1 MVKKD
6 HPEIFLQTLDLTK
19 DFGKLRAVNEV
30 TLDIHKG
37 DVHAIIG
44 PNGAGKSTY
53 FNLIT
58 GYHAASAGRV
68 LFKSQDITRV
78 PSYRRCKLGMTRS
91 FQITSIYP
99 KFNVYESV
107 LMALLSQR
115 GVTTKFF
122 GNAKKFFGEEIWRI
136 LEDVGLADQ
145 AQVMGDSISH
155 GDKKRLELAI
165 TLGTRPELLLLD
177 EPTCGMSPEETDGT
191 MILINKLST
200 ERGITILFTE
210 HDMSVVFGIAK
221 RISVLHQG
229 TLIADGTPQEVRN
242 SEEVQKVYLG
252 GTA

>member
-1 MVKKD
+1 MMPKD
-6 HPEIFLQTLDLTK
+6 HPELFLQTLELTK
-19 DFGKLRAVNEV
+19 DFGKLRAVNKV
-30 TLDIHKG
+30 TLGIRHG

-58 GYHAASAGRV
+58 GYHAPSGGRV
-68 LFKSQDITRV
+68 LFKGQDITRI
-78 PSYRRCKLGMTRS
+78 PSFRRCRLGMTRS

-99 KFNVYESV
+99 KLNVYESV
-107 LMALLSQR
+107 LTALLSQK
-115 GVTTKFF
+115 GITTKFF
-122 GNAKKFFGEEIWRI
+122 SNAQKFFKEEVWRI

-165 TLGTRPELLLLD
+165 TLGTGPELLLLD

-191 MILINKLST
+191 MMLINKLSAD
-200 ERGITILFTE
+200 RGITILFTE
-210 HDMSVVFGIAK
+210 HDMGVVFGMAK

-229 TLIADGTPQEVRN
+229 TLIADGSPQEVRN